1 MTTATDIITERVVKA
16 VETKEKEIVETTKTP
31 AKAQPTEATP
41 QKIEKNKKNHK
52 AQEAI
57 QATAKAP
64 FAVVEA
70 YKNIRVHLISNLAKT
85 GGKSVVVSSPFAS
98 DGKSTT
104 TINLAVTLSQLGKKV
119 VLLDA
124 DSRRGTIHK
133 KMKLTNEFGL
143 MDILNGT
150 KSFEEVII
158 NHNKHLDIIT
168 YGSNANNPSE
178 LLSSDAFSDLLA
190 KLEGNYD
197 YVIIDTPPFNV
208 VSDALVI
215 SQKCAGLVLVA
226 RSGITAY
233 AAFSKALD
241 TAKSLNINIIGTVIN
256 GIGAADNKYGKYGKY
271 GKYSKYYYKYGY
283 SKYDHNNNYSQK
295 N

>member
-1 MTTATDIITERVVKA
+1 MA
-16 VETKEKEIVETTKTP
+16 TKEKDLLNKTMSQETANPAPETKSLSDE
-31 AKAQPTEATP
+31 KSAQSI
-41 QKIEKNKKNHK
+41 KHKKGKKMQNAVHS
-52 AQEAI
+52 AS
-57 QATAKAP
+57 KAP

-70 YKNIRVHLISNLAKT
+70 YKNIRVHLVSVLAKT
-85 GGKSVVVSSPFAS
+85 GGKSIVVSSPFAS

-119 VLLDA
+119 VLVDA

-133 KMKLTNEFGL
+133 KMKLSNEFGL
-143 MDILNGT
+143 MDILTET
-150 KSFEEVII
+150 KALEEVII

-168 YGSNANNPSE
+168 YGSNINNPAE
-178 LLSSDAFSDLLA
+178 LLSSDAFGNLLA
-190 KLEGNYD
+190 KLEEIYE
-197 YVIIDTPPFNV
+197 YVVIDTPPFNV

-233 AAFSKALD
+233 DAFAKAID
-241 TAKSLNINIIGTVIN
+241 TAKSLNINILGTVIN
-256 GIGAADNKYGKYGKY
+256 GVGATDNKYSKYGKYGKY

-283 SKYDHNNNYSQK
+283 SKYDNTK